1 MENQCTHCEISEE
14 ERQLKQSLMCFRY
27 YCEECESDRGG
38 RSFCS
43 KAISDYLFF
52 GDED

>member
-1 MENQCTHCEISEE
+1 MENQCAHCEISEE
-14 ERQLKQSLMCFRY
+14 ERQLKKCVKCFRY

-43 KAISDYLFF
+43 KACSDYFFF